1 LHEKHYDE
9 FKEKL
14 MMKLKEFVVIGDPMN
29 EKTTIGP
36 LAAKK

>member
-1 LHEKHYDE
+1 
-9 FKEKL
+9 